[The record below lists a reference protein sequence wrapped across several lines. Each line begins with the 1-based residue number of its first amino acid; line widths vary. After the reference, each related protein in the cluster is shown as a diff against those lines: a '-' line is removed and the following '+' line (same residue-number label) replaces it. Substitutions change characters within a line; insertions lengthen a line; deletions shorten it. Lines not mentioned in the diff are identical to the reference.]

1 MFYKEKY
8 LALSPHV
15 YDRIFEK
22 KKGKNKKGEEEGP
35 RLSSVYRLNYR
46 LFLSG
51 EQIYKWDTK
60 GEISQRSLMI

>member
-22 KKGKNKKGEEEGP
+22 KKGKNKKGQEEGP

-51 EQIYKWDTK
+51 EQIYK
-60 GEISQRSLMI
+60 

>member
-22 KKGKNKKGEEEGP
+22 KKKEKIKKERKKVHAYP
-35 RLSSVYRLNYR
+35 R
-46 LFLSG
+46 F
-51 EQIYKWDTK
+51 ID
-60 GEISQRSLMI
+60 